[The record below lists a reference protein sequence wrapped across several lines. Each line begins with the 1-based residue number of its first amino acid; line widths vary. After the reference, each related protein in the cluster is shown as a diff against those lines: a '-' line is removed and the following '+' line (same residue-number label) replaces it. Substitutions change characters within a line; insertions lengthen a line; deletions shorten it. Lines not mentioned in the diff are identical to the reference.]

1 MRRERRKQTKGSR
14 EQRDAILLWS
24 HWKDKQVHYNVS
36 KSAVWRFNITKR
48 PQNSAH
54 ASVCRD
60 TLQCDC
66 VLWTGLI
73 RTLLLEEVM
82 LSKNENGSK
91 FIFFF
96 HAQIRFRLTL
106 MLHVCRHTFRGF
118 KSAALHKLDK
128 LDVECTVSAG
138 YLYFFITA
146 QHAKC
151 NHRLYSPW
159 SSKVR
164 RNINGGD
171 CLLFILFSAMYG
183 SYIFKGWANI
193 SDTSWNNCVGLKCRA
208 ALPKQEN
215 NVFFIQE
222 TF

>member
-1 MRRERRKQTKGSR
+1 MRRERRKQTKGRR

-36 KSAVWRFNITKR
+36 KSAVRFNITER
-48 PQNSAH
+48 PQSSAH

-73 RTLLLEEVM
+73 RTLLLQYFRQEVM

-106 MLHVCRHTFRGF
+106 MLHVCPHTASLLEPLR
-118 KSAALHKLDK
+118 
-128 LDVECTVSAG
+128 VQ
-138 YLYFFITA
+138 LY
-146 QHAKC
+146 
-151 NHRLYSPW
+151 
-159 SSKVR
+159 
-164 RNINGGD
+164 
-171 CLLFILFSAMYG
+171 
-183 SYIFKGWANI
+183 
-193 SDTSWNNCVGLKCRA
+193 TSWINWMLNI
-208 ALPKQEN
+208 QSQQDT
-215 NVFFIQE
+215 FISS
-222 TF
+222 